1 MNYINFQ
8 WKTSTYHLSVLHL
21 MTLRKKQKL
30 LQNKERNQLTATAS
44 TVLWGRGKKKT
55 KETFL
60 ILKSELMLKSPKC
73 RPVQSWR
80 QSPQVTA
87 PPLHPETYQIRMQTY
102 FDQRTCQQ
110 LFNTHKKK
118 HRETEKGAAPRR
130 QRQPTEGIKLPSWPS
145 DQTNCILSWLTQKR
159 LQSDQHLLISTSF
172 LKGSSQPL
180 KNNKHILFI

>member
-1 MNYINFQ
+1 MKNKHIPPFSATPHDFTKETEASPKQ
-8 WKTSTYHLSVLHL
+8 
-21 MTLRKKQKL
+21 RKKPV
-30 LQNKERNQLTATAS
+30 NSYCINRTMRE
-44 TVLWGRGKKKT
+44 GEKKKT

-87 PPLHPETYQIRMQTY
+87 PPLHPKTYQIRMQTY

-110 LFNTHKKK
+110 LFNTQKKN

-130 QRQPTEGIKLPSWPS
+130 QRQPTEGIKLPSWSS

-159 LQSDQHLLISTSF
+159 LQTDQHLLISTSF

-180 KNNKHILFI
+180 KNKHILFI

>member
-8 WKTSTYHLSVLHL
+8 WKTSTYHLSVLYL

-44 TVLWGRGKKKT
+44 IILWGRGKKKT

-110 LFNTHKKK
+110 LFNTQKN

-130 QRQPTEGIKLPSWPS
+130 QRQPTEGIKLPSWSS

-159 LQSDQHLLISTSF
+159 LQMDQHLLISTSF

>member
-1 MNYINFQ
+1 MKNKHIPPFSATPHDFTKETEASPKQ
-8 WKTSTYHLSVLHL
+8 
-21 MTLRKKQKL
+21 RKKPV
-30 LQNKERNQLTATAS
+30 NSYCINRTMRE
-44 TVLWGRGKKKT
+44 GEKKKT

-110 LFNTHKKK
+110 LFNTQKKN

-130 QRQPTEGIKLPSWPS
+130 QRQPTEGIKLPSWSS

-159 LQSDQHLLISTSF
+159 LQTDQHLLISTSF

-180 KNNKHILFI
+180 KNKHILFI